1 MRDSDSE
8 LAQERRNRVKVGI
21 SDVARAANVS
31 TATVSRAL
39 RGLPRVS
46 HETRQKI
53 LAVAGQLGYVI
64 SPTASGLATGR
75 TRIIGVLATPGNDV
89 FNWQAVQDASRELNR
104 RDYGLALFNLND
116 FSSNLELFL
125 KATKVENRCDGLL
138 VLGERF
144 KDEEIELLRLLRI
157 PSATLGSSAPDTR
170 LDAEG
175 IKVAAEAIRQLF
187 ASACVSPKD
196 DQRRPYCI

>member
-1 MRDSDSE
+1 MQDSTSE
-8 LAQERRNRVKVGI
+8 LAQQRRNSVKVGI
-21 SDVARAANVS
+21 SDVAHAANVS

-46 HETRQKI
+46 LETRQKV

-75 TRIIGVLATPGNDV
+75 TGIIGILATPGNDV

-116 FSSNLELFL
+116 FNNSLELFL
-125 KATKVENRCDGLL
+125 KTAKVENRCDGLL

-144 KDEEIELLRLLRI
+144 KDEETELLRLLRI
-157 PSATLGSSAPDTR
+157 PSATVGSPIPDTR
-170 LDAEG
+170 LAAEG
-175 IKVAAEAIRQLF
+175 TNLAAEAIHQLF
-187 ASACVSPKD
+187 ACVRVAKD
-196 DQRRPYCI
+196 DQRPPCCI

>member
-1 MRDSDSE
+1 MQDSTSE
-8 LAQERRNRVKVGI
+8 LAQPRRNSVKVGI
-21 SDVARAANVS
+21 SDVAHASNVS

-46 HETRQKI
+46 PETRQKV

-75 TRIIGVLATPGNDV
+75 TGIIGILATPGNDV

-116 FSSNLELFL
+116 FNNNLKLFL
-125 KATKVENRCDGLL
+125 KNSEG
-138 VLGERF
+138 GEP
-144 KDEEIELLRLLRI
+144 L
-157 PSATLGSSAPDTR
+157 
-170 LDAEG
+170 
-175 IKVAAEAIRQLF
+175 
-187 ASACVSPKD
+187 
-196 DQRRPYCI
+196 